1 MSTEV
6 RGDRKRGLISSTH
19 SGTRLSHRGDE
30 TLTHGTA
37 DEPTRC
43 QEVKRGRALRNRT
56 DERDETAKP
65 AHSEVSAAAPGGAR
79 PRQLLD
85 GEVKRDG
92 GGGCTVPGNSAPGAA
107 RSVTRVLPP

>member
-1 MSTEV
+1 MSTEA

-19 SGTRLSHRGDE
+19 SGTRLSHRG
-30 TLTHGTA
+30 

-65 AHSEVSAAAPGGAR
+65 AHSEGSAAAPGGAR